1 MRKLPLV
8 LAAILAIAVQVG
20 AQKKAPSTLDIYFID
35 TEGGQATLF
44 MTPAGETL
52 LYDTGTGGANNRDAD
67 RITAV
72 IKEVAVEQQLD
83 HVIVS
88 HYHGDHSGN
97 AAELSRRFPIRH
109 FWDHGGW
116 TVEGQPNRRAAFDT
130 YMTIRPTANVTVP
143 KPGAKLPMSGLD
155 FTFVT
160 SAGES
165 ITSPVAGMPG
175 AGAPNPL
182 CRDFV
187 PRIQDATPENAVTLG
202 AVIKYGNFRMLDLS
216 DVIWN
221 NEKDLVCPRNLL
233 GTFDVYHT
241 SRHGTDFAGSPAL
254 VHAVRPR
261 VAIMNNGPMKGG
273 TKGMFEIVRSSPGF
287 EDFWQIHYSEVSR
300 ESNSPD
306 QFIATVDS
314 AAGHKGYYLKLSAR
328 TDGSFTIT
336 NERNGFTKD
345 YPAARNAV
353 PASR

>member
-1 MRKLPLV
+1 LAVVVTLA
-8 LAAILAIAVQVG
+8 LAAQVLV
-20 AQKKAPSTLDIYFID
+20 AQNKAPSTLDIYFID
-35 TEGGQATLF
+35 TEGGQATLLV
-44 MTPAGETL
+44 TPAGETV

-72 IKEVAVEQQLD
+72 IKQVAVEQQLD

-97 AAELSRRFPIRH
+97 AAELSRRLPIRH

-130 YMTIRPTANVTVP
+130 YMTVRPTANVTVP
-143 KPGAKLPMSGLD
+143 KPGTRLPMTGLD

-165 ITSPVAGMPG
+165 IASPVAGIPG

-187 PRIQDATPENAVTLG
+187 PKVQDATPENSVTLG

-221 NEKDLVCPRNLL
+221 KERDLVCPRNLL

-287 EDFWQIHYSEVSR
+287 EDFWQLHYSEVSR

-314 AAGHKGYYLKLSAR
+314 AAGHRGYYLKLSAR

-336 NERNGFTKD
+336 NERNGFSKD
-345 YPAARNAV
+345 YPAGKNA
-353 PASR
+353 ATGSR